1 MTKRK
6 KDGRY
11 SKKGDQ
17 LEVKLRDEGYNKIY
31 ENEVSTKDIKKLSGL
46 MDDLRRKGVD
56 IDKAVSK
63 SGEDYLEDRE
73 GW

>member
-63 SGEDYLEDRE
+63 SGEDYLEDIE